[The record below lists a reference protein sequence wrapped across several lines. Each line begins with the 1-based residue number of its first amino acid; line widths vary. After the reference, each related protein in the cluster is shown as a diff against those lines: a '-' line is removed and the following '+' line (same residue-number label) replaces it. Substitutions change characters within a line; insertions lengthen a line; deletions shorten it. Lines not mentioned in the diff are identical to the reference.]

1 MRIGG
6 LASGMDIDSIVSDL
20 MKAERIPLDKLKQE
34 KQILEWKRD
43 DYREINTLLLDFRS
57 ELTEM
62 KYTRNF
68 RARTTSSTDES
79 KVTATASTAA
89 SQASYTITEVTQLA
103 SAATKVNGS
112 SGNNGTKLSMD
123 DNNKIDPAAS
133 LFNET
138 TKFDLGDPDD
148 ITNFK
153 WSTGVV
159 EKQTI
164 PVTGDDT
171 VFKLDLTGTT
181 GLKTDDS
188 GNLLPMNVRVNG
200 KLFEVVTSGAA
211 GDNQVLVENDGSLT
225 FGTEIKKESSI
236 EVDYIA
242 KNKTEKRTFEEPIKE
257 FQLAKGSIS
266 SLTLTVGTTDYT
278 LAETTDTDGN
288 TNLEDGNGGVIG
300 TINKDTGKITFT
312 NEQAANSTITANY
325 TQNYTNFS
333 LTTHNED
340 GQLKENFFIQG
351 DDSLN
356 AVIDKVNSS
365 DVGVTMFYDSFADQ
379 VSLTRSETGDFNVG
393 GEEITTSG
401 DFINKLLKFDSD
413 PNSTADNATET
424 GGTNVKFEIN
434 GLTTERYSNT
444 FEMNGVTFTVKQ
456 KFDATDTPNGV
467 SMSVSNDSEKVF
479 ENIKGFI
486 EKYNELIDKIKD
498 KTSEEYYRSY
508 KPLTDDQ
515 RESLSDKQQ
524 EKWEEMAKSGL
535 LRRDPILSSVLSEMR
550 MDFYQPVENV
560 DVSPL
565 FNQLASIGI
574 TTTSSYLEGGK
585 LEINEA
591 DLKKAIEEDPDS
603 VENLFRGGGDST
615 VESQQG
621 ILHRLFDTVNKTKE
635 KLDEKAGG
643 AFSTNQQFAIGKE
656 LSNVDDRIDRFEDR
670 MKQVEDRY
678 WRQFTAM
685 EKAIQQANSQSAYL
699 MQQFSGM

>member
-6 LASGMDIDSIVSDL
+6 LASGMDIDSIVADL
-20 MKAERIPLDKLKQE
+20 MKAERMPLDKLKQE

-68 RARTTSSTDES
+68 RVRTTSSTDES

-89 SQASYTITEVTQLA
+89 SQASYTINNVTQLA

-112 SGNNGTKLSMD
+112 GGSNGTKLSND

-138 TKFDLGDPDD
+138 NKFDLGDT
-148 ITNFK
+148 TNFN
-153 WSTGVV
+153 WSTGIV

-164 PVTGDDT
+164 SVTADGTD
-171 VFKLDLTGTT
+171 FKLDLTGAT
-181 GLKTDDS
+181 LKSDELS
-188 GNLLPMNVRVNG
+188 AMNVKVNG
-200 KLFEVVTSGAA
+200 KLFDVVTTTPTEGL
-211 GDNQVLVENDGSLT
+211 GDNQVLVDSAGNLT
-225 FGTEIKKESSI
+225 FGATVKKESSI
-236 EVDYIA
+236 EVNYITTD
-242 KNKTEKRTFEEPIKE
+242 KTETKTFEDPVKE

-266 SLTLTVGTTDYT
+266 TLTLTVNGKDYSLGATD
-278 LAETTDTDGN
+278 ADGN
-288 TNLEDGNGGVIG
+288 TELIAADNEVIG
-300 TINKDTGKITFT
+300 TIKKDTGKISF
-312 NEQAANSTITANY
+312 ELDLSANSTISATY

-333 LTTHNED
+333 LTTHNKD

-351 DDSLN
+351 NDSLN
-356 AVIDKVNSS
+356 AVVDKVNSS
-365 DVGVTMFYDSFADQ
+365 EVGVTMFYDSFSDQ
-379 VSLTRSETGDFNVG
+379 VSLTRAETGDFNVG
-393 GEEITTSG
+393 GDEITTSG
-401 DFINKLLKFDSD
+401 DFINKLLKFD
-413 PNSTADNATET
+413 TATET
-424 GGTNVKFEIN
+424 GGTNVEFEIN
-434 GLTTERYSNT
+434 GLATERYSNT
-444 FEMNGVTFTVKQ
+444 FEMNGVTFSIKQ
-456 KFDATDTPNGV
+456 EFDATDTPNGV
-467 SMSVSNDSEKVF
+467 STSISNDSEQVF

-508 KPLTDDQ
+508 KPLTDEQ

-535 LRRDPILSSVLSEMR
+535 LRRDPILSNVLSEMR
-550 MDFYQPVENV
+550 MDFYQPVENA

-565 FNQLASIGI
+565 FKQLASIGI
-574 TTTSSYLEGGK
+574 KTTANYLEGGK

-591 DLKKAIEEDPDS
+591 ELKKAIEEDPDS

-615 VESQQG
+615 VESQKG

-643 AFSTNQQFAIGKE
+643 AFSTNQQFAIGRD
-656 LSNVDDRIDRFEDR
+656 LTDVDNRIDRFEDR
-670 MKQVEDRY
+670 LKQVEDRY

-685 EKAIQQANSQSAYL
+685 EKAIQQANQQSAYL
-699 MQQFSGM
+699 MQQFGGM